1 MEVEVKRVV
10 LFVQQNLDIYL
21 SLSFVLTWND
31 DVTMVRKKIK
41 IILISKFELN
51 YLFELNY

>member
-31 DVTMVRKKIK
+31 DVTMVQKQKK

-51 YLFELNY
+51 Y

>member
-10 LFVQQNLDIYL
+10 LFVQQNLDIYH